1 MTTTLT
7 PAARTWLKRLAD
19 GNDGTRITVG
29 PRDQLIAAGLIE
41 ATRDGFT
48 LTDRT
53 ED

>member
-7 PAARTWLKRLAD
+7 PAARTWLKRLAN
-19 GNDGTRITVG
+19 GNDGTRITAG

-41 ATRDGFT
+41 PRGDGFT

-53 ED
+53 AD